1 MREIIESI
9 FNYYGYSESWQS
21 EDYNIVFYKNN
32 GQKLVSYF
40 LINYIACRDIED
52 DESLIKDKMME
63 LENGYAKGQDSSKGI
78 KWILQNTFDNK
89 QEASQLDKNTS
100 AIYLLEFSDSKK
112 AEKYRNL
119 IYSIEES
126 PYYFKRYILPYS
138 ENQKNELRSIIDDY
152 NNKSI
157 VDILTDLANNEDEY
171 YNLLEHNSSNRVY
184 ELVIRLFSKVP
195 FLQYGFKA
203 EPIPMTLEKS
213 IELKLDENLMKY
225 HNAMHDDVD
234 LEELIALEENYIVAD
249 DELEK
254 KINRLLG
261 GEI

>member
-9 FNYYGYSESWQS
+9 FTCYGYSESWQS
-21 EDYNIVFYKNN
+21 EDCNIVFYKNN

-40 LINYIACRDIED
+40 LINYIDCRDIED
-52 DESLIKDKMME
+52 NESLIKDKMME
-63 LENGYAKGQDSSKGI
+63 LENGYAKGQNSFKGI

-126 PYYFKRYILPYS
+126 PNYFKRYILPYS
-138 ENQKNELRSIIDDY
+138 ENQRNELISIVGDY
-152 NNKSI
+152 NHKSI

-171 YNLLEHNSSNRVY
+171 YNLLDHNSSNRVY
-184 ELVIRLFSKVP
+184 ELVIRLFSKIP

-203 EPIPMTLEKS
+203 EPIPMTLEKR
-213 IELKLDENLMKY
+213 IELKLDEELVKY
-225 HNAMHDDVD
+225 HNAMHDDVN
-234 LEELIALEENYIVAD
+234 LEELIALEDYIVTD

-254 KINRLLG
+254 KIKRLLG